1 MWEFVIVRIIRQ
13 YYTISLKQVVSNAKM
28 YENYTENLEKF
39 RVKCYTT
46 ITNREEKRK
55 KITDIGVWEQEVS
68 QLGTPE
74 SFHQYDS
81 GNT

>member
-39 RVKCYTT
+39 RVKCYTS

-68 QLGTPE
+68 PLGTPE

>member
-39 RVKCYTT
+39 RVKSYTT

-55 KITDIGVWEQEVS
+55 KK
-68 QLGTPE
+68 
-74 SFHQYDS
+74 
-81 GNT
+81 

>member
-13 YYTISLKQVVSNAKM
+13 YYTISLKQVVSKAKM

-46 ITNREEKRK
+46 ITNREENRK
-55 KITDIGVWEQEVS
+55 KK
-68 QLGTPE
+68 
-74 SFHQYDS
+74 
-81 GNT
+81 

>member
-13 YYTISLKQVVSNAKM
+13 YYTKSLKQVVSNAKM

-68 QLGTPE
+68 PLGTPE

>member
-1 MWEFVIVRIIRQ
+1 M
-13 YYTISLKQVVSNAKM
+13 LKCMKITQKILKYSEQSVTLQVQ
-28 YENYTENLEKF
+28 TEKKKKE
-39 RVKCYTT
+39 
-46 ITNREEKRK
+46 

-68 QLGTPE
+68 PLGTPE